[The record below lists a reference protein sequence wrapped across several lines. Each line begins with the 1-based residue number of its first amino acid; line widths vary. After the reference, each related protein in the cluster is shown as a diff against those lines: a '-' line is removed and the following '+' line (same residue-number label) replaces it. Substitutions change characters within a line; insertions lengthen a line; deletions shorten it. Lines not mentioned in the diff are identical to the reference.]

1 MKGRLLYYVESFCWI
16 NKELDRSKAL
26 QDFNTA
32 LNTARKCGDQVFCPE
47 IMYNPENRDIIF
59 QFMWLNG
66 YQSYEELKVNFE
78 WLQVDDFQ
86 LLQTISYSLGQ
97 PTPNSSN
104 DWEAFSKEFSEENR
118 SLIGLKD
125 DNCINPLV
133 YDIVTHTEFHSSYVA
148 TFDFDRQKAQ
158 YEYFRKYYKPS
169 LKLESGQIIN
179 LIQRH
184 QVNNQIIRLDSPD
197 SSPNGNPI
205 HGQQIHI
212 HIMVNGNECA
222 LNIDGSWKHSPQ
234 LHTNNRISAEVCL
247 TLSQWGFCLPEQY
260 YD

>member
-1 MKGRLLYYVESFCWI
+1 MKGRLLNYSESFHWSD
-16 NKELDRSKAL
+16 KERDRSLEL
-26 QDFNTA
+26 QNYNHA
-32 LNTARKCGDQVFCPE
+32 LNEARKIGDQVFCPE
-47 IMYNPENRDIIF
+47 TIYLPENKDIIF

-66 YQSYEELKVNFE
+66 YQSYEELKVHFE
-78 WLQVDDFQ
+78 WLRVDDFQ

-104 DWEAFSKEFSEENR
+104 DWEDFAEEFSEENK

-125 DNCINPLV
+125 DDCLNPLV
-133 YDIVTHTEFHSSYVA
+133 YDKDTHREFHSSYVA
-148 TFDFDRQKAQ
+148 TFDFDRQKSQ
-158 YEYFRKYYKPS
+158 YEYFRKHYKPN
-169 LKLESGQIIN
+169 LKIESGRIQN

-184 QVNNQIIRLDSPD
+184 QVNNQIIRLDSPAT
-197 SSPNGNPI
+197 SPNGNPI

-222 LNIDGSWKHSPQ
+222 LNIDGSWKHPPQ
-234 LHTNNRISAEVCL
+234 EHPNNRISIDVCFI
-247 TLSQWGFCLPEQY
+247 LSQWGFCLPKDY